1 MIVLRQNNITGWECV
16 ERSAVV
22 RGYLAWDDTHLEDA
36 LSVEFRY
43 TQVYREYTGS
53 SLALRELKCL
63 QVSLPAAVSPVR
75 DGDLLAGRRMFRP
88 LGVAPSYWDDDTDG
102 LDNVSFYADIG
113 RLERVMN
120 RPSQTAE
127 SRAAI
132 AGLIDFWKKENVNAK
147 VRAKFD
153 DVMNREMPSDLW
165 SQDSGVIFGLY
176 RLVFSQLDYDKLVR
190 LGLPGLQAE
199 VSARMEDPSLSA
211 DQQSFLQALCSLTD
225 LLADILGLYEQQF
238 LQKLEEGAD
247 PAWIRPVLDSL
258 ARLKSGAPASF
269 RDALQLVWIYSAM
282 TGGRDFGRMD
292 VYLGDLYVRDLDS
305 GAITQEEAVEL
316 LLSFYRLMKDTDSR
330 DGRIVMGGLG
340 RRNPENA
347 DRVSLAIMEAGLRF
361 RELKPEFSLRMYK
374 GLSEEVIAFAMKML
388 GDGMTYPLL
397 FNDEASIRAVE
408 NTMHV
413 SPCEAE
419 QYGFFGCGEYVLGHR
434 SIGTPNDII
443 NLAKALEVT
452 LHEGTDPIR
461 RCPHG
466 LNLGSPESF
475 DTFEKLLD
483 AYKRQVEY
491 FTEIAARHQRLV
503 YDTVRENGSMLMMSL
518 LMDDC
523 VERAKPLADGGV
535 RYLAGTYET
544 YGNTTVS
551 DSLVAIR
558 EYVYERKLL
567 TLKELV
573 AVLDA
578 DFAGHEELR
587 RHLLQCPKFGNDDPV
602 ADEMAGIVNTHIF
615 ETTAR
620 QAEAQGLSSYLVV
633 MINNGANVDLGRNTL
648 ATADGR
654 RAYTYL
660 SNGNNPMAGM
670 DHNGLPALLR
680 SLASTRMDLTAGTAQ
695 NLKLSADLFR
705 KHPDVVRDLID
716 TAFDMGIL
724 SLNISVMD
732 RGEMEDA
739 MIHPELHQNLFVRV
753 GGFSARF
760 VNLDKGTQA
769 DMLNRALY

>member
-1 MIVLRQNNITGWECV
+1 M
-16 ERSAVV
+16 
-22 RGYLAWDDTHLEDA
+22 RGYLVWDDVHLEDS
-36 LSVEFRY
+36 LDMEFRY
-43 TQVYREYTGS
+43 TQVYRENSGCG
-53 SLALRELKCL
+53 LASRELKCL
-63 QVSLPAAVSPVR
+63 EVALPAAVAPALE
-75 DGDLLAGRRMFRP
+75 GDLLAGRRMFRP

-120 RPSQTAE
+120 RPSQTPE
-127 SRAAI
+127 NRARI
-132 AGLIDFWKKENVNAK
+132 AGLIDFWKNENVNAK

-153 DVMNREMPSDLW
+153 EKMKREMPSDLW

-190 LGLPGLQAE
+190 LGLPGLKAE
-199 VSARMEDPSLSA
+199 VSARMEDPSLTSSQA
-211 DQQSFLQALCSLTD
+211 DFMQALASLIG
-225 LLADILGLYEQQF
+225 LLTEILGLYEEQF
-238 LQKLEEGAD
+238 RQLLEGGGD
-247 PAWIRPVLDSL
+247 PARIQPVLDSL
-258 ARLKSGAPASF
+258 ARLKTGAPVCF

-292 VYLGDLYVRDLDS
+292 VYLGDLYAQDLDS
-305 GAITQEEAVEL
+305 GVLTEEDAIEL
-316 LLSFYRLMKDTDSR
+316 LLSFYRLMKETDSR

-340 RRNPENA
+340 RRNPDNA
-347 DRVSLAIMEAGLRF
+347 DRVSLAIMKAGLRF
-361 RELKPEFSLRMYK
+361 RELKPEFSLRICK
-374 GLSEEVIAFAMKML
+374 GLSEEVIRFAMKML

-397 FNDEASIRAVE
+397 FNDEASVRAVE

-461 RCPHG
+461 GCPHG
-466 LNLGSPESF
+466 LNLGTPESF
-475 DTFEKLLD
+475 DTFDKLLD
-483 AYKRQVEY
+483 AYRRQVEY

-503 YDTVRENGSMLMMSL
+503 YDTVCENGVMLMMSL

-523 VERAKPLADGGV
+523 IERAKPLVDGGV

-551 DSLVAIR
+551 DSLTAIR
-558 EYVYERKLL
+558 ECVYERKLL
-567 TLKELV
+567 TLRELV
-573 AVLDA
+573 NILDA
-578 DFAGHEELR
+578 DFAGHEDLR
-587 RHLLQCPKFGNDDPV
+587 RRLLQCPKFGNDDPV
-602 ADEMAGIVNTHIF
+602 ADEMARTVNTHVF

-620 QAEAQGLSSYLVV
+620 QAKAQGLSSYLVV

-654 RAYTYL
+654 HAYTYL

-670 DHNGLPALLR
+670 DHEGLPALLR

-705 KHPDVVRDLID
+705 NHPDVVRDLID

-760 VNLDKGTQA
+760 VNLDSGTQA
-769 DMLNRALY
+769 DMLSRALY

>member
-1 MIVLRQNNITGWECV
+1 M
-16 ERSAVV
+16 
-22 RGYLAWDDTHLEDA
+22 RGYLAWDDAHLGDS
-36 LSVEFRY
+36 LDPEFRY
-43 TQVYREYTGS
+43 TQAYKDAGGLS
-53 SLALRELKCL
+53 PAARELKCL
-63 QVSLPAAVSPVR
+63 EIFLPASVAPPR
-75 DGDLLAGRRMFRP
+75 EGDLLAGRRMFRP

-102 LDNVSFYADIG
+102 LDNVSFYADLG

-120 RPSQTAE
+120 RPSQTPE
-127 SRAAI
+127 NREKI
-132 AGLIDFWKKENVNAK
+132 AGLIDFWKTENVNAK

-153 DVMNREMPSDLW
+153 DEMKREMPSDLW
-165 SQDSGVIFGLY
+165 AQDSGVIFGLY

-190 LGLPGLQAE
+190 LGLPGLRAE
-199 VSARMEDPSLSA
+199 VSARMADETLSEDQR
-211 DQQSFLQALCSLTD
+211 DFLQALCSLTD
-225 LLADILGLYEQQF
+225 LMTAILGLYEQQF
-238 LQKLEEGAD
+238 RRALEDGAD
-247 PAWIRPVLDSL
+247 PARIRPVLDSL
-258 ARLKSGAPASF
+258 GRLQTGAPACF
-269 RDALQLVWIYSAM
+269 RDALQLVWVYSAM

-292 VYLGDLYVRDLDS
+292 VYLGDLYAQDLDS
-305 GAITQEEAVEL
+305 GALTEEEAIEL
-316 LLSFYRLMKDTDSR
+316 LLSFYRLMKETDSR
-330 DGRIVMGGLG
+330 DGRIIMGGLG

-347 DRVSLAIMEAGLRF
+347 DRVSLAIMKAGIRF

-374 GLSEEVIAFAMKML
+374 GLSEEVIGLAMEML

-408 NTMHV
+408 KTIHV
-413 SPCEAE
+413 PPREAE

-452 LHEGTDPIR
+452 LHSGTDPVR
-461 RCPHG
+461 GCPHG
-466 LNLGSPESF
+466 LNLGAPESF

-483 AYKRQVEY
+483 AYRRQVEY
-491 FTEIAARHQRLV
+491 FTAIAARHQRLV
-503 YDTVRENGSMLMMSL
+503 YDTVRENGAMLLMSL

-523 VERAKPLADGGV
+523 VERAKPLVGGGV

-551 DSLVAIR
+551 DSLLAIR
-558 EYVYERKLL
+558 QLVYEQKLL
-567 TLKELV
+567 SLRELV
-573 AVLDA
+573 DILDA
-578 DFAGHEELR
+578 DFEGHEDLCMK
-587 RHLLQCPKFGNDDPV
+587 LLHCPKFGNDDPD
-602 ADEMAGIVNTHIF
+602 ADAMARAVNTHVF

-620 QAEAQGLSSYLVV
+620 QAQAQGLSSYLVV

-654 RAYTYL
+654 HAYTYL

-680 SLASTRMDLTAGTAQ
+680 SIASTRMDLTAGTAQ

-739 MIHPELHQNLFVRV
+739 MLHPELHQNLFVRV

-760 VNLDKGTQA
+760 VTLDKGTQA
-769 DMLNRALY
+769 DMLSRALY

>member
-1 MIVLRQNNITGWECV
+1 M
-16 ERSAVV
+16 
-22 RGYLAWDDTHLEDA
+22 RGYLAWDDAHLQDSLET
-36 LSVEFRY
+36 EFRY
-43 TQVYREYTGS
+43 TKVYQDCGDCGLST
-53 SLALRELKCL
+53 RELKCL
-63 QVSLPAAVSPVR
+63 EVSLPAAVAPVQ

-120 RPSQTAE
+120 RPSQTPE
-127 SRAAI
+127 NRAAI
-132 AGLIDFWKKENVNAK
+132 AGLIEFWKKENVNAK

-153 DVMNREMPSDLW
+153 PVMCREMPSDLW
-165 SQDSGVIFGLY
+165 SVDSGVIFGLY

-190 LGLPGLQAE
+190 IGLPGLRAE
-199 VSARMEDPSLSA
+199 VLARMEDAELTENQR
-211 DQQSFLQALCSLTD
+211 DFLQALSSLTD
-225 LLADILGLYEQQF
+225 LLTEILGLYETQ
-238 LQKLEEGAD
+238 LRSRLETGAD
-247 PAWIRPVLDSL
+247 PGWILPILESL
-258 ARLKSGAPASF
+258 ARLKTGAPACF
-269 RDALQLVWIYSAM
+269 HDALQLVWIYSAM

-292 VYLGDLYVRDLDS
+292 VYLGDLYAQDLDS
-305 GAITQEEAVEL
+305 GRLTEEEAVEL
-316 LLSFYRLMKDTDSR
+316 LLSFYRLMRDTDSR

-347 DRVSLAIMEAGLRF
+347 DRVSLAIMKAGIRF
-361 RELKPEFSLRMYK
+361 RDLKPEFSLRMYK
-374 GLSEEVIAFAMKML
+374 GLSEEVIQLALRML
-388 GDGMTYPLL
+388 GEGMTYPLL
-397 FNDEASIRAVE
+397 FNDEASVCTVE

-413 SPCEAE
+413 SRKEAE

-452 LHEGTDPIR
+452 LHEGTDPVR

-466 LNLGSPESF
+466 LNLGAPESF
-475 DTFEKLLD
+475 DTFEKLLSV
-483 AYKRQVEY
+483 YQRQVEY

-503 YDTVRENGSMLMMSL
+503 YDTVRENSAMLMMSL

-523 VERAKPLADGGV
+523 VARAKPLVDGGV

-551 DSLVAIR
+551 DSLTAIR
-558 EYVYERKLL
+558 EVVYEQKLL
-567 TLKELV
+567 SLRELV
-573 AVLDA
+573 EILDA
-578 DFAGHEELR
+578 DFTGHEELR
-587 RHLLQCPKFGNDDPV
+587 RKLLQCPKFGNDDPA
-602 ADEMAGIVNTHIF
+602 ADEMARIVNTHVF

-633 MINNGANVDLGRNTL
+633 MINNGANVDLGRCTL

-654 RAYTYL
+654 RAFTYL

-670 DHNGLPALLR
+670 DHSGLPALLR

-695 NLKLSADLFR
+695 NLKLSTDLFTR
-705 KHPDVVRDLID
+705 HPDVVRDLID
-716 TAFDMGIL
+716 TAFEMGIL
-724 SLNISVMD
+724 SLNISVMN

-760 VNLDKGTQA
+760 VSLDKGTQA
-769 DMLNRALY
+769 DMLSRALY

>member
-1 MIVLRQNNITGWECV
+1 M
-16 ERSAVV
+16 
-22 RGYLAWDDTHLEDA
+22 RGYLAWDDAHLEDS
-36 LSVEFRY
+36 LETEFRY
-43 TQVYREYTGS
+43 TEVYQKYSGG

-63 QVSLPAAVSPVR
+63 EVSLPAAIAPMR
-75 DGDLLAGRRMFRP
+75 EGDLLAGRRMFRP

-102 LDNVSFYADIG
+102 LDNVSFYADPG

-120 RPSQTAE
+120 RDSQTPE
-127 SRAAI
+127 GRERI
-132 AGLIDFWKKENVNAK
+132 RGLIEFWKRENVNAK
-147 VRAKFD
+147 VRARFD
-153 DVMNREMPSDLW
+153 EEMKREMPSDMW
-165 SQDSGVIFGLY
+165 SRDSGVIFGLY
-176 RLVFSQLDYDKLVR
+176 RLVFSQLDYDKLVQKG
-190 LGLPGLQAE
+190 LGGLLAE
-199 VSARMEDPSLSA
+199 VTMRMEDPELNDA
-211 DQQSFLQALCSLTD
+211 QRDFLQALCGVTD
-225 LLADILGLYEQQF
+225 LMRTILGLYAEQYRQQ
-238 LQKLEEGAD
+238 LAEGAD
-247 PAWIRPVLDSL
+247 PERIRPVIDSL
-258 ARLKSGAPASF
+258 ERLMKSAPENF

-292 VYLGDLYVRDLDS
+292 VYLGDLYARDLDS
-305 GAITQEEAVEL
+305 GKMTEEEAIEL
-316 LLSFYRLMKDTDSR
+316 LLSFYRLMRDTDSR
-330 DGRIVMGGLG
+330 DGRIVVGGMG

-347 DRVSLAIMEAGLRF
+347 DRVSLAILEAGKRF
-361 RELKPEFSLRMYK
+361 RELKPEFSLRIYK
-374 GLSEEVIAFAMKML
+374 GTDEKVMALAMEML

-397 FNDEASIRAVE
+397 FNDEASVRAVRQM
-408 NTMHV
+408 MHV
-413 SPCEAE
+413 DGAEAE

-461 RCPHG
+461 GCAHG
-466 LNLGSPESF
+466 LNLGAPESF
-475 DTFEKLLD
+475 DTFEKLMD
-483 AYKRQVEY
+483 AYMRQVEY
-491 FTEIAARHQRLV
+491 FTAIAARHQKLV
-503 YDTVRENGSMLMMSL
+503 YDCVRENGAMLMMSL

-523 VERAKPLADGGV
+523 IARGKALVDGGV

-544 YGNTTVS
+544 YGNTTVA
-551 DSLVAIR
+551 DSLLAIR
-558 EYVYERKLL
+558 KAVYEEKAL
-567 TLKELV
+567 TLKELI
-573 AVLDA
+573 AVLDS
-578 DFAGHEELR
+578 DFAGQEELR
-587 RHLLQCPKFGNDDPV
+587 QKLMAYPKFGNDDPE
-602 ADEMAGIVNTHIF
+602 ADEMARRVNTHVF
-615 ETTAR
+615 ETTAK
-620 QAEAQGLSSYLVV
+620 QAEKQGLASYLVV
-633 MINNGANVDLGRNTL
+633 MINNGANVDLGQNTL

-654 RAYTYL
+654 HAYTYL

-716 TAFDMGIL
+716 TAFEMGIL

-769 DMLNRALY
+769 DMLSRALY

>member
-1 MIVLRQNNITGWECV
+1 M
-16 ERSAVV
+16 
-22 RGYLAWDDTHLEDA
+22 RGYLAWDDEHLDNS
-36 LSVEFRY
+36 LDVEFRY
-43 TQVYREYTGS
+43 TQAYRDSETLGLS
-53 SLALRELKCL
+53 ARELNCL
-63 QVSLPAAVSPVR
+63 RVSLPAAVAPLH

-102 LDNVSFYADIG
+102 LDNVSFYADLG

-120 RPSQTAE
+120 RPSQTPE
-127 SRAAI
+127 NRAAI
-132 AGLIDFWKKENVNAK
+132 ADLIAFWKKENVNAK
-147 VRAKFD
+147 VRARFD
-153 DVMNREMPSDLW
+153 EVMKREMPSDLW
-165 SQDSGVIFGLY
+165 SVDSGVIFGLY
-176 RLVFSQLDYDKLVR
+176 RLVFSQLDYDKLVQ
-190 LGLPGLQAE
+190 LGLPGLRAE
-199 VSARMEDPSLSA
+199 VLSRLDDPSLA
-211 DQQSFLQALCSLTD
+211 DDQQDFLQSLCSLID
-225 LLADILGLYEQQF
+225 LLADVLGLYEDQF
-238 LQKLEEGAD
+238 RRKLEEGAD
-247 PAWIRPVLDSL
+247 PEWIRPVLESL
-258 ARLKSGAPASF
+258 ARLKTGAPACF
-269 RDALQLVWIYSAM
+269 RDALQLVWFYSAM

-292 VYLGDLYVRDLDS
+292 VYLGDLYAHDIDHGVITEDE
-305 GAITQEEAVEL
+305 AIEL
-316 LLSFYRLMKDTDSR
+316 LLSFYRLMRDTDSR

-347 DRVSLAIMEAGLRF
+347 DRVSMAIMKAGMIF

-374 GLSEEVIAFAMKML
+374 GLSEDIVSLALRML
-388 GDGMTYPLL
+388 ADGMTYPLL
-397 FNDEASIRAVE
+397 FNDEASVRAVQ

-413 SPCEAE
+413 SSCEAQ

-452 LHEGTDPIR
+452 LHEGTDPVR
-461 RCPHG
+461 HCPHG
-466 LNLGSPESF
+466 LNLGSPDSF
-475 DTFEKLLD
+475 DTFDKLLA

-503 YDTVRENGSMLMMSL
+503 YDTVRENGALLLMSL

-523 VERAKPLADGGV
+523 VTRAKPLVSGGV

-558 EYVYERKLL
+558 QIVYEQNLLSLRQLVEILDSDFDGQEDLRQKLL
-567 TLKELV
+567 
-573 AVLDA
+573 
-578 DFAGHEELR
+578 R
-587 RHLLQCPKFGNDDPV
+587 CPKFGNDDPV
-602 ADEMAGIVNTHIF
+602 ADEMARTVNTHVF
-615 ETTAR
+615 ETTAH
-620 QAEAQGLSSYLVV
+620 QAEIQGLSSYLVV
-633 MINNGANVDLGRNTL
+633 MINNGANVDLGRCTL

-654 RAYTYL
+654 RAFTYL

-695 NLKLSADLFR
+695 NLKLSKDLFI
-705 KHPDVVRDLID
+705 KHPDVIRDLID

-739 MIHPELHQNLFVRV
+739 MIHPELHRNLFVRV

-769 DMLNRALY
+769 DMLSRALY

>member
-1 MIVLRQNNITGWECV
+1 M
-16 ERSAVV
+16 
-22 RGYLAWDDTHLEDA
+22 RGYLAWDDAHLEDS
-36 LSVEFRY
+36 LDPEFRY
-43 TQVYREYTGS
+43 TQAYKDS
-53 SLALRELKCL
+53 SGLSPAARELKCL
-63 QVSLPAAVSPVR
+63 EIFLPASVAPPR
-75 DGDLLAGRRMFRP
+75 EGDLLAGRRMFRP
-88 LGVAPSYWDDDTDG
+88 LGVAPGYWDDDTDG
-102 LDNVSFYADIG
+102 LDNVSFYADLG

-120 RPSQTAE
+120 RPSQTPE
-127 SRAAI
+127 NREKI
-132 AGLIDFWKKENVNAK
+132 AGLIDFWKTENVNAK

-153 DVMNREMPSDLW
+153 DEMKREMPSDLW
-165 SQDSGVIFGLY
+165 AQDSGVIFGLY

-190 LGLPGLQAE
+190 LGLPGLRAE
-199 VSARMEDPSLSA
+199 VSARMADETLSED
-211 DQQSFLQALCSLTD
+211 QRGFLQALCSLTD
-225 LLADILGLYEQQF
+225 LMTAILGLYEQQF
-238 LQKLEEGAD
+238 RRALEDGAD
-247 PAWIRPVLDSL
+247 PARIRPVLDSL
-258 ARLKSGAPASF
+258 GRLQTGAPACF
-269 RDALQLVWIYSAM
+269 RDALQLVWVYSAM

-292 VYLGDLYVRDLDS
+292 VYLGDLYAQDLDS
-305 GAITQEEAVEL
+305 GALTEEAAIEL
-316 LLSFYRLMKDTDSR
+316 LLSFYRLMKETDSR
-330 DGRIVMGGLG
+330 DGRIIMGGLG

-347 DRVSLAIMEAGLRF
+347 DRVSLAIMKAGIRF

-374 GLSEEVIAFAMKML
+374 GLSEEVIGLAMEML

-408 NTMHV
+408 KTMHV
-413 SPCEAE
+413 SPREAE

-452 LHEGTDPIR
+452 LHSGTDPVR
-461 RCPHG
+461 GCPHG
-466 LNLGSPESF
+466 LNLGAPESF

-483 AYKRQVEY
+483 AYRRQVEY
-491 FTEIAARHQRLV
+491 FTAIAARHQRLV
-503 YDTVRENGSMLMMSL
+503 YDTVRENGAMLLMSL

-523 VERAKPLADGGV
+523 VERAKPLVGGGV

-551 DSLVAIR
+551 DSLLAIR
-558 EYVYERKLL
+558 QLVYEQKLL
-567 TLKELV
+567 SLRELV
-573 AVLDA
+573 DILDA
-578 DFAGHEELR
+578 DFEGHEDLR
-587 RHLLQCPKFGNDDPV
+587 MKLLHCPKFGNDDPD
-602 ADEMAGIVNTHIF
+602 ADAMARAVNTHVF

-620 QAEAQGLSSYLVV
+620 QAQAQGLSSYLVV

-654 RAYTYL
+654 HAYTYL

-680 SLASTRMDLTAGTAQ
+680 SIASTRMDLTAGTAQ

-739 MIHPELHQNLFVRV
+739 MLHPELHQNLFVRV

-760 VNLDKGTQA
+760 VTLDKGTQA
-769 DMLNRALY
+769 DMLSRALY

>member
-1 MIVLRQNNITGWECV
+1 M
-16 ERSAVV
+16 
-22 RGYLAWDDTHLEDA
+22 RGYLAWDDTHLEDTLDA
-36 LSVEFRY
+36 EFRY
-43 TQVYREYTGS
+43 TEAYRESTGRG
-53 SLALRELKCL
+53 LACRELECL
-63 QVSLPAAVSPVR
+63 RVSLPAAVAPLR
-75 DGDLLAGRRMFRP
+75 EGDLLAGRRMFRP

-102 LDNVSFYADIG
+102 LDNVSFYADLG

-132 AGLIDFWKKENVNAK
+132 AGLIDFWRKENVNAK

-153 DVMNREMPSDLW
+153 DEMNREMPSDLW
-165 SQDSGVIFGLY
+165 SKDSGVIFGLY
-176 RLVFSQLDYDKLVR
+176 RLVFSQLDYDKLVL
-190 LGLPGLQAE
+190 LGLPGLRAE
-199 VSARMEDPSLSA
+199 VSARLEDKALDGGQQDFLRSL
-211 DQQSFLQALCSLTD
+211 LGLLD
-225 LLADILGLYEQQF
+225 LLKDILGLYEDQF
-238 LQKLEEGAD
+238 RAALAEGGD
-247 PAWIRPVLDSL
+247 PSVIQPVLDSL
-258 ARLKSGAPASF
+258 SRLKEAPPACF
-269 RDALQLVWIYSAM
+269 RDALQLVWIYSALA
-282 TGGRDFGRMD
+282 GGRDFGRMD
-292 VYLGDLYVRDLDS
+292 VYLGDLYVKDIDS
-305 GAITQEEAVEL
+305 GALTEAEAEDL
-316 LLSFYRLMKDTDSR
+316 LLSFYTLMRDTDSR

-347 DRVSLAIMEAGLRF
+347 DRVSLAIMRAGMRF
-361 RELKPEFSLRMYK
+361 RELKPEFSLRMYN
-374 GLSEEVIAFAMKML
+374 GLSEEVISLALEML
-388 GDGMTYPLL
+388 GSGMTYPLL
-397 FNDEASIRAVE
+397 FNDEASVRAVE

-452 LHEGTDPIR
+452 LHRGTDPLR
-461 RCPHG
+461 SCPHG
-466 LNLGSPESF
+466 LDLGAPESF
-475 DTFEKLLD
+475 DTFDKLLA

-503 YDTVRENGSMLMMSL
+503 YDTVRENGAMLMMSL

-523 VERAKPLADGGV
+523 VSRAKPLVGGGV

-551 DSLVAIR
+551 DSLLAIR
-558 EYVYERKLL
+558 QVVYEQKLL
-567 TLKELV
+567 SLRELV
-573 AVLDA
+573 EVLNA
-578 DFAGHEELR
+578 DFAGREDLR
-587 RHLLQCPKFGNDDPV
+587 QKLLAVPKFGNDNPA
-602 ADEMAGIVNTHIF
+602 ADEMARVVNTHVF
-615 ETTAR
+615 ETTAA
-620 QAEAQGLSSYLVV
+620 QARTQGLSSYLVV
-633 MINNGANVDLGRNTL
+633 MINNGANVDLGQHTL

-654 RAYTYL
+654 HAFTYL

-670 DHNGLPALLR
+670 DHKGLPALLR

-705 KHPDVVRDLID
+705 NHLDVVRDLID
-716 TAFDMGIL
+716 TAFEMGIL

-739 MIHPELHQNLFVRV
+739 MIHPELHRNLFVRV

-769 DMLNRALY
+769 DMLSRALY

>member
-1 MIVLRQNNITGWECV
+1 M
-16 ERSAVV
+16 
-22 RGYLAWDDTHLEDA
+22 RGYLAWDDAHLEDS
-36 LSVEFRY
+36 LDMEFRY
-43 TQVYREYTGS
+43 TQVYQENSGRG
-53 SLALRELKCL
+53 LAERELKCL
-63 QVSLPAAVSPVR
+63 EVSLPAAIAPAR
-75 DGDLLAGRRMFRP
+75 EGDLLAGRRMFRP

-102 LDNVSFYADIG
+102 LDNVSYYADIG
-113 RLERVMN
+113 RMERVMN
-120 RPSQTAE
+120 RPTQTAE
-127 SRAAI
+127 SRAKI
-132 AGLIDFWKKENVNAK
+132 AGLINFWKKENVNAK

-153 DVMNREMPSDLW
+153 DEMKREMPSDLW

-176 RLVFSQLDYDKLVR
+176 RLVFSQLDYDKLVQ
-190 LGLPGLQAE
+190 LGLPGLKAE
-199 VSARMEDPSLSA
+199 VSARAGDESLTA
-211 DQQSFLQALCSLTD
+211 EQKDFLQALEGLTD
-225 LLADILGLYEQQF
+225 LLTEILGLYEAQF
-238 LQKLEEGAD
+238 RQLEAEGWDA
-247 PAWIRPVLDSL
+247 ARVQPVLESL
-258 ARLKSGAPASF
+258 ARLKTGAPACF

-292 VYLGDLYVRDLDS
+292 VYLGDLYARDIDR
-305 GAITQEEAVEL
+305 GTMTEEEAVEL
-316 LLSFYRLMKDTDSR
+316 LLSFYRLMKETDSR

-347 DRVSLAIMEAGLRF
+347 DRVSMAIMKAGLQF

-374 GLSEEVIAFAMKML
+374 GLSEEVIGFAMKML

-397 FNDEASIRAVE
+397 FNDEASVRAVE

-413 SPCEAE
+413 SPDEAE

-461 RCPHG
+461 GCPHG
-466 LNLGSPESF
+466 LNLGTPESF

-483 AYKRQVEY
+483 AYRRQVEY

-503 YDTVRENGSMLMMSL
+503 YDTVRENGAMLMMSL

-523 VERAKPLADGGV
+523 IDRAKALVDGGV

-551 DSLVAIR
+551 DSLTAIR
-558 EYVYERKLL
+558 EYVYEKKLL
-567 TLKELV
+567 TLRELV
-573 AVLDA
+573 DILDA
-578 DFAGHEELR
+578 DFEGHEDLR
-587 RHLLQCPKFGNDDPV
+587 QLLLRCPKFGNDNPV
-602 ADEMAGIVNTHIF
+602 ADEMARTVNTHVF
-615 ETTAR
+615 ETTAK
-620 QAEAQGLSSYLVV
+620 QAKAQGLSSYLVV
-633 MINNGANVDLGRNTL
+633 MINNGANVDLGNNTL

-654 RAYTYL
+654 HAHTYL

-670 DHNGLPALLR
+670 DHDGLPALLR

-732 RGEMEDA
+732 KGEMEDA

-760 VNLDKGTQA
+760 VNLDSGTQA

>member
-1 MIVLRQNNITGWECV
+1 M
-16 ERSAVV
+16 
-22 RGYLAWDDTHLEDA
+22 RGYLAWDDAHLEDS
-36 LSVEFRY
+36 LDMEFRY
-43 TQVYREYTGS
+43 TRVYRES
-53 SLALRELKCL
+53 RDCSPAARELKCL
-63 QVSLPAAVSPVR
+63 EVALPAAVAPACE
-75 DGDLLAGRRMFRP
+75 GDLLAGRRMFRP

-120 RPSQTAE
+120 RPSQTPE
-127 SRAAI
+127 SRAEI

-147 VRAKFD
+147 VRARFD
-153 DVMNREMPSDLW
+153 GQMRREMPSDMW
-165 SQDSGVIFGLY
+165 SRDSGVIFGLY

-190 LGLPGLQAE
+190 LGLPGLKAE
-199 VSARMEDPSLSA
+199 VSARLDDPSLTEGQK
-211 DQQSFLQALCSLTD
+211 DFLQALVSLTG
-225 LLADILGLYEQQF
+225 LLTEILGLYEEQF
-238 LQKLEEGAD
+238 RQLLAEGGD
-247 PAWIRPVLDSL
+247 PARIRPVLESL
-258 ARLKSGAPASF
+258 ARLKTGAPVCF

-292 VYLGDLYVRDLDS
+292 VYLGDLYAQDLDS
-305 GAITQEEAVEL
+305 GALTEEEAVEL
-316 LLSFYRLMKDTDSR
+316 LLSFYRLMKETDSR

-347 DRVSLAIMEAGLRF
+347 DRVSLAIMKAGLRF

-374 GLSEEVIAFAMKML
+374 GLSEEVISFALKML

-397 FNDEASIRAVE
+397 FNDQASVRAVE
-408 NTMHV
+408 NMMHV

-452 LHEGTDPIR
+452 LHEGTDPVR
-461 RCPHG
+461 GCPHG
-466 LNLGSPESF
+466 LNLGTPESF

-483 AYKRQVEY
+483 AYRRQVEY

-503 YDTVRENGSMLMMSL
+503 YDTVRENGAMLLMSL

-523 VERAKPLADGGV
+523 VARAKPLVDGGV

-551 DSLVAIR
+551 DSLTAIR
-558 EYVYERKLL
+558 EYVYEKKLL
-567 TLKELV
+567 TLRELV
-573 AVLDA
+573 NILDA

-587 RHLLQCPKFGNDDPV
+587 RRLLRCPKFGNDDPA
-602 ADEMAGIVNTHIF
+602 ADEMARTVNTHVF

-620 QAEAQGLSSYLVV
+620 QAKAQGLSSYLVV

-654 RAYTYL
+654 HAYTYL

-670 DHNGLPALLR
+670 DHAGLPALLR
-680 SLASTRMDLTAGTAQ
+680 SLASTRMDMTAGTAQ

-705 KHPDVVRDLID
+705 NHPDVVRDLID

-732 RGEMEDA
+732 RGELEDA

-760 VNLDKGTQA
+760 VNLDSGTQA
-769 DMLNRALY
+769 DMLSRALY